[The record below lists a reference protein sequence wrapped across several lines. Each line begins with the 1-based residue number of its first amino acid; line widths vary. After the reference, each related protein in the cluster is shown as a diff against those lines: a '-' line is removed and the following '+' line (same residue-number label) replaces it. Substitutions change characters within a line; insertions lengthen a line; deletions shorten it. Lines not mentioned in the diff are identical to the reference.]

1 MSGGHFYLVE
11 FKSFKVKACD
21 CTTIIYYCCI
31 APEPPRCVMVLYS
44 HTHDLACGGL
54 HQTRLMVFKGQLLPP
69 SHYTFRRLTL
79 SSARLFGDV
88 GGMEEGEE
96 MGVGMGEGEGEGV

>member
-1 MSGGHFYLVE
+1 MEAIFIWLNSKLSKLKPV
-11 FKSFKVKACD
+11 
-21 CTTIIYYCCI
+21 I
-31 APEPPRCVMVLYS
+31 APLSYITAVLPQNRHAVLWYMYS